1 MNGVRTP
8 EVDQRGVSS
17 CIQKDG
23 HGLVPLRYDG
33 TLQCCATIP
42 VLWLCQ
48 KRVSVSASNM
58 WKHLVPNSDNFVV
71 YGVLHACNCAPTVQN
86 SRIVLQ
92 NLCIVWRLVYCMVV
106 DSLHQFT

>member
-23 HGLVPLRYDG
+23 YGLVPLRYDG

-48 KRVSVSASNM
+48 NRVSVSASNM

-71 YGVLHACNCAPTVQN
+71 CGVLHVTARRAKFTHCVAKFVHCVATC
-86 SRIVLQ
+86 VLHG
-92 NLCIVWRLVYCMVV
+92 
-106 DSLHQFT
+106 S